1 MCTIVNRIIN
11 LHSLCEIYLRNKS
24 LKYIITNKTITCNLI
39 HILRSDYLDRF
50 VFLGNQQLMHL
61 VRQYR
66 VSYKFSNTH
75 LSLYEPDGITPT
87 KKKQMIKMKKER
99 ILTIIIAINL

>member
-11 LHSLCEIYLRNKS
+11 LHCLCEIYLRNKS

-39 HILRSDYLDRF
+39 HILHSGYLDQF
-50 VFLGNQQLMHL
+50 VFLGNQRLTHL

-66 VSYKFSNTH
+66 ASYKSSNTH
-75 LSLYEPDGITPT
+75 LLLYEQDGIIPT
-87 KKKQMIKMKKER
+87 KEKRMIKNEKSKQSY
-99 ILTIIIAINL
+99 NNNNCN